1 MINSEFN
8 KMDINESVLE
18 LARSAIASVGR
29 LARSEIRKSAK
40 KVIKLAEGGDYSAFV
55 NEYARLHGLALMAE
69 LSEEDVIPHT
79 GLEYMTALSIALS
92 GRSGVDGVD
101 YVELLRSKGSLEI
114 ERALVELDKCDDISE
129 ALYMMSSGSDLLFG
143 TLLIDMIASAL
154 RKDEKH

>member
-1 MINSEFN
+1 MVDNEFGIN
-8 KMDINESVLE
+8 DIDESTLE
-18 LARSAIASVGR
+18 LARSAIASFGR
-29 LARSEIRKSAK
+29 LARSELRKSAK
-40 KVIKLAEGGDYSAFV
+40 KVIKLAEGGDYCAFV

-69 LSEEDVIPHT
+69 LSEENIIPHT

-129 ALYMMSSGSDLLFG
+129 ALYMMSSGSDLLLG
-143 TLLIDMIASAL
+143 TLLLDMIASAL
-154 RKDEKH
+154 RKDKKH